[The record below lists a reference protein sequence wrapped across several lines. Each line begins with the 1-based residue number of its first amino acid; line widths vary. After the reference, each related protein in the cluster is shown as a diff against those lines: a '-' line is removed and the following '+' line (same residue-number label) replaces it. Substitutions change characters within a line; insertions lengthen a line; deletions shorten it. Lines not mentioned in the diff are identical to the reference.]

1 MTNIHISNLTPG
13 ISCPEGPGGRCS
25 PDLYKWTCI
34 QNNLWEISSDYGTGS
49 QDAGMFPVVSV
60 PGPQTHGTSL
70 VSILIVTL
78 AKFARASVNLSCWRS
93 LTPLGVNV
101 TSPAHL
107 QVSEEETAMPAPRPS
122 HCRRLGEGSSGC
134 SGTIFSTRANSWE
147 LTSTKPLSYLGQAL
161 MCPLEGSSGR
171 FIVGP

>member
-1 MTNIHISNLTPG
+1 
-13 ISCPEGPGGRCS
+13 
-25 PDLYKWTCI
+25 
-34 QNNLWEISSDYGTGS
+34 
-49 QDAGMFPVVSV
+49 MFPVVSV

-147 LTSTKPLSYLGQAL
+147 LTSTKPLTELPGAGTNVSPRGQL
-161 MCPLEGSSGR
+161 REIYCWSIMTVTERGSSEQLGSSLR
-171 FIVGP
+171 QVATRLMHWK